1 MVYATRESVAYQRA
15 EMPDL
20 SRFDTR
26 NRRHL
31 HVVES
36 VPAKQQNKAASA
48 KKTRLV
54 TPLRAVAV
62 LVMAALCLAMVYS
75 NMQLT
80 ELTSDIGAREAT
92 LAELQS
98 TTVSL
103 TTKREEAYSTAYI
116 EDYAQ
121 NVLGMVKVDASQM
134 EYVELSNPER
144 IEVSGTGA
152 SVSGAVGSL
161 VRGFT
166 AVLEYLR

>member
-1 MVYATRESVAYQRA
+1 MVYATRESVAYERA
-15 EMPDL
+15 EMPDF

-26 NRRHL
+26 RRQL
-31 HVVES
+31 HVVENKP
-36 VPAKQQNKAASA
+36 VKKLAKAAKA
-48 KKTRLV
+48 RLV
-54 TPLRAVAV
+54 TPLRAVAAV
-62 LVMAALCLAMVYS
+62 IMAALCLAMVYS

-80 ELTSDIGAREAT
+80 ELTSEISAREAT
-92 LAELQS
+92 LAEMKS

-103 TTKREEAYSTAYI
+103 TTKREEMYSTSYI

-121 NVLGMVKVDASQM
+121 NVLGMVKLDAGQM
-134 EYVELSNPER
+134 EYVELSNPEK
-144 IEVSGTGA
+144 IEVTGTGA